1 MGTRVDCHRRSDF
14 CAQTTTSG
22 LAVQAVARQSI
33 DSNSIDN
40 CAIVSVTTPF
50 LTIPKQNLDH
60 ATSAA
65 PENLKMESEP
75 L

>member
-1 MGTRVDCHRRSDF
+1 MPPKRRFLHSHNNF
-14 CAQTTTSG
+14 WPRRP
-22 LAVQAVARQSI
+22 VARQSI

-40 CAIVSVTTPF
+40 CAIVSVTPPF

>member
-1 MGTRVDCHRRSDF
+1 
-14 CAQTTTSG
+14 
-22 LAVQAVARQSI
+22 VARQSI